1 MNMKNKIS
9 NIPVFV
15 STIGLACLLL
25 LAGCSQDDVQTPDDG
40 TKDGNIIRFTSTII
54 DFTNSDA
61 ANDPETRA
69 IINPDGTG
77 NFTGGDQIRLWTYMV
92 DFPDFIISDMSVK
105 YTLTNNGNTWDGFT
119 PTWDELGEPTAERR
133 RFFSAHYPQQTL
145 GSSDSEFKFSVATD
159 QSTIEAYEA
168 SDLLEAQSR
177 YSEKP
182 QDGTVNLS
190 FYHAMAR
197 ITVKLVGGNGVSAD
211 EVNRATIIL
220 KNMPVRCA
228 KQYSGDTETDV
239 TLRDDIIP
247 RKSDISGTNTFY
259 ALVPPHSVENGLEI
273 EITVSGKVVS
283 YKTMKL
289 KHLASGN
296 EYLITLTLTN
306 SGASYLTYLTGWYR
320 NDNYDTF
327 VYTLVNDAQ
336 TVLSPPAGGSDAY
349 PKAMAVSG
357 GKTYV
362 SGGYFDTDGWARA
375 CYWVNGSATKLE
387 VPDRSIVEGP
397 DYSESI
403 LVSGGKIY
411 VAGSYNNNDYRNA
424 PCYWVDGVLT
434 TLTLPAGASEG
445 AAASIAVLDG
455 KIYAVGYHANS
466 SGTSTPGYWLD
477 GSFVQLPLPEGAS
490 FRSSETMN
498 IAISDNKVYVMGTYF
513 QDSRYSPC
521 VWIDGTRN
529 ELVSAGSA
537 ALGSVAQSMTIAGGK
552 VYVSGYSI
560 PENRNYRKGCYWVD
574 GVRTDLSVPDDTWSE
589 AASIGVISGKV
600 YVGGEHYTDVR
611 EKHPCY
617 WVDGVR
623 TGLDIPTGGTSAGI
637 KAIYLSE

>member
-1 MNMKNKIS
+1 
-9 NIPVFV
+9 
-15 STIGLACLLL
+15 
-25 LAGCSQDDVQTPDDG
+25 
-40 TKDGNIIRFTSTII
+40 
-54 DFTNSDA
+54 
-61 ANDPETRA
+61 
-69 IINPDGTG
+69 
-77 NFTGGDQIRLWTYMV
+77 MV
-92 DFPDFIISDMSVK
+92 DFPDFIISDMSEK

-336 TVLSPPAGGSDAY
+336 TVLSPPAGGNDAFRRLFRH
-349 PKAMAVSG
+349 G
-357 GKTYV
+357 WLGK
-362 SGGYFDTDGWARA
+362 SLLLGQWI
-375 CYWVNGSATKLE
+375 S
-387 VPDRSIVEGP
+387 
-397 DYSESI
+397 
-403 LVSGGKIY
+403 
-411 VAGSYNNNDYRNA
+411 
-424 PCYWVDGVLT
+424 
-434 TLTLPAGASEG
+434 
-445 AAASIAVLDG
+445 
-455 KIYAVGYHANS
+455 H
-466 SGTSTPGYWLD
+466 
-477 GSFVQLPLPEGAS
+477 
-490 FRSSETMN
+490 ET
-498 IAISDNKVYVMGTYF
+498 
-513 QDSRYSPC
+513 
-521 VWIDGTRN
+521 
-529 ELVSAGSA
+529 
-537 ALGSVAQSMTIAGGK
+537 
-552 VYVSGYSI
+552 
-560 PENRNYRKGCYWVD
+560 
-574 GVRTDLSVPDDTWSE
+574 
-589 AASIGVISGKV
+589 
-600 YVGGEHYTDVR
+600 
-611 EKHPCY
+611 
-617 WVDGVR
+617 
-623 TGLDIPTGGTSAGI
+623 
-637 KAIYLSE
+637 

>member
-1 MNMKNKIS
+1 MNKITFLS
-9 NIPVFV
+9 FGYWQSVCIAVLLSIAATV
-15 STIGLACLLL
+15 MLAS
-25 LAGCSQDDVQTPDDG
+25 CSDDDTSGGTAPDDG
-40 TKDGNIIRFTSTII
+40 NAIRFTTAIAS
-54 DFTNSDA
+54 FTGSDA
-61 ANDPETRA
+61 VENPGARATINDE
-69 IINPDGTG
+69 DGTG
-77 NFTGGDQIRLWTYMV
+77 SFSNGDETTIMGFVYEAMPPVKKESPATYKDGTWTTTM
-92 DFPDFIISDMSVK
+92 
-105 YTLTNNGNTWDGFT
+105 
-119 PTWDELGEPTAERR
+119 TWDEFGEGAHVA
-133 RFFSAHYPQQTL
+133 FSAFFPKLSLSDFSEL
-145 GSSDSEFKFSVATD
+145 GQMAINLPTD
-159 QSTIEAYEA
+159 QSTTEQYADCDWLHAVANGKKTDQPIQ
-168 SDLLEAQSR
+168 LTFRHCMHRL
-177 YSEKP
+177 
-182 QDGTVNLS
+182 TVNLS
-190 FYHAMAR
+190 LSDNSGTLTQADVDAT
-197 ITVKLVGGNGVSAD
+197 TVV
-211 EVNRATIIL
+211 I
-220 KNMPVRCA
+220 KNMETKGVVSF
-228 KQYSGDTETDV
+228 SGGVMPQAGNTRDFTPLKSTDGNSFCVLLLPQNV
-239 TLRDDIIP
+239 TP
-247 RKSDISGTNTFY
+247 GT
-259 ALVPPHSVENGLEI
+259 PWI
-273 EITVSGKVVS
+273 EITVGGRTVTYPVPEGLTEFEGGKEKVVN
-283 YKTMKL
+283 L
-289 KHLASGN
+289 K
-296 EYLITLTLTN
+296 LTN
-306 SGASYLTYLTGWYR
+306 GSGASYLTYLTGWYR

-336 TVLSPPAGGSDAY
+336 TELSPPAGGSDAY

-411 VAGSYNNNDYRNA
+411 IAGSYNNNDYRNA

-466 SGTSTPGYWLD
+466 NGTSTPGYWLD
-477 GSFVQLPLPEGAS
+477 GSFVQLSLPEGAS
-490 FRSSETMN
+490 FWSSGTMD
-498 IAISDNKVYVMGTYF
+498 IVVSDNKVYVMGTYF
-513 QDSRYSPC
+513 QDSRYYPC
-521 VWIDGTRN
+521 IWIDGTRN

-537 ALGSVAQSMTIAGGK
+537 ALGSVAQSMTVAGGK

-560 PENRNYRKGCYWVD
+560 PENRNYRKGCYWID
-574 GVRTDLSVPDDTWSE
+574 GVCTDLSVPDGAWSE
-589 AASIGVISGKV
+589 AASIGVIGGKV

-623 TGLDIPTGGTSAGI
+623 TDLDIPTGGTSAGI

>member
-1 MNMKNKIS
+1 MNLKNKIS

-40 TKDGNIIRFTSTII
+40 TKDGNVIRFTSTII
-54 DFTNSDA
+54 DFMNSDA

-69 IINPDGTG
+69 TINPDGTG
-77 NFTGGDQIRLWTYMV
+77 SFTNGDPIGLWTYMV
-92 DFPDFIISDMSVK
+92 DFPDFIISNMSEM
-105 YTLTNNGNTWDGFT
+105 YTLTSNGNTWDGFT
-119 PTWDELGEPTAERR
+119 PTWNELGEPTAERQ
-133 RFFSAHYPQQTL
+133 RFFFAHYPQQAW
-145 GSSDSEFKFSVATD
+145 GSSDNEFKFSVATD

-228 KQYSGDTETDV
+228 KQYSGGTETDV
-239 TLRDDIIP
+239 ASRDDIIP
-247 RKSDISGTNTFY
+247 RKSDSSGTNTFY

>member
-1 MNMKNKIS
+1 MKNKKS
-9 NIPVFV
+9 NIPAFV
-15 STIGLACLLL
+15 STIGLAYLLL

-40 TKDGNIIRFTSTII
+40 TKDGNVIRFTSTII
-54 DFTNSDA
+54 DFMNSDA

-69 IINPDGTG
+69 TINPDGTG
-77 NFTGGDQIRLWTYMV
+77 SFTNGDPIGLWTYMV
-92 DFPDFIISDMSVK
+92 DFPDFIISNMSEM
-105 YTLTNNGNTWDGFT
+105 YTLTSNGNTWDGFT
-119 PTWDELGEPTAERR
+119 PTWNELGEPTAERQ
-133 RFFSAHYPQQTL
+133 RFFFAHYPQPTL

-182 QDGTVNLS
+182 QGGAVNLS

-211 EVNRATIIL
+211 EVNNATIIL
-220 KNMPVRCA
+220 KALPVSCT
-228 KQYSGDTETDV
+228 KQYSGGTETDV
-239 TLRDDIIP
+239 ASRDDIIP

-259 ALVPPHSVENGLEI
+259 ALVPPHSVGNGLEI

-336 TVLSPPAGGSDAY
+336 TELSPPAGGSDAY

-574 GVRTDLSVPDDTWSE
+574 GVCTDLSVPDGTWSE
-589 AASIGVISGKV
+589 AASIGVIDGKV

-617 WVDGVR
+617 WLDGVR
-623 TGLDIPTGGTSAGI
+623 TDLDIPTGGTSAGI

>member
-40 TKDGNIIRFTSTII
+40 TKDGNVIRFTSTII
-54 DFTNSDA
+54 DFMNSDA

-69 IINPDGTG
+69 TINPDGTG
-77 NFTGGDQIRLWTYMV
+77 SFTNGDPIGLWTYMV
-92 DFPDFIISDMSVK
+92 DFPDFIISNMSEM
-105 YTLTNNGNTWDGFT
+105 YTLTSNGNTWDGFT
-119 PTWDELGEPTAERR
+119 PTWNELGEPTAERQ
-133 RFFSAHYPQQTL
+133 RFFFAHYPQPAL

-220 KNMPVRCA
+220 KSMPVRCT
-228 KQYSGDTETDV
+228 KQYSGATETDV

-247 RKSDISGTNTFY
+247 RKSDSSGTNTFY
-259 ALVPPHSVENGLEI
+259 ALVPPHSVGNGLEI

-283 YKTMKL
+283 YKTMEL

>member
-1 MNMKNKIS
+1 MKNKIS

-40 TKDGNIIRFTSTII
+40 TKDGNVIRFTSTII
-54 DFTNSDA
+54 DFMNSDA

-69 IINPDGTG
+69 TINPDGTG
-77 NFTGGDQIRLWTYMV
+77 SFTNGDPIGLWTYMV
-92 DFPDFIISDMSVK
+92 DFPDFIISNMSEM

-247 RKSDISGTNTFY
+247 RKSDSSGTNTFY
-259 ALVPPHSVENGLEI
+259 ALVPPHSVGNGLEI

-283 YKTMKL
+283 YKTMEL

-574 GVRTDLSVPDDTWSE
+574 GVRTDLSVPDGTWSE

>member
-40 TKDGNIIRFTSTII
+40 MKDGNVIRFTSTII
-54 DFTNSDA
+54 DFMNSDA

-69 IINPDGTG
+69 TINPDGTG
-77 NFTGGDQIRLWTYMV
+77 SFTNGDPIGLWTYMV
-92 DFPDFIISDMSVK
+92 DFPDFIISNMSEM
-105 YTLTNNGNTWDGFT
+105 YTLTSNGNTWDGFT
-119 PTWDELGEPTAERR
+119 PTWNELGEPTAERQ
-133 RFFSAHYPQQTL
+133 RFFFAHYPQPAL

-159 QSTIEAYEA
+159 QSTIEAYKA

-220 KNMPVRCA
+220 KSMPVRCA
-228 KQYSGDTETDV
+228 KQYSGGTETDV
-239 TLRDDIIP
+239 ASRDDIIP
-247 RKSDISGTNTFY
+247 RKSDSSGTNTFY

-273 EITVSGKVVS
+273 EITVFGKVVS

-574 GVRTDLSVPDDTWSE
+574 GVCTDLSVPDDTWSE

>member
-40 TKDGNIIRFTSTII
+40 TKDGNVIRFTSTII
-54 DFTNSDA
+54 DFMNSDA

-69 IINPDGTG
+69 TINPDGTG
-77 NFTGGDQIRLWTYMV
+77 SFTNGDPIGLWTYMV
-92 DFPDFIISDMSVK
+92 DFPDFIISNMSEM

-247 RKSDISGTNTFY
+247 RKSDSSGTNTFY
-259 ALVPPHSVENGLEI
+259 ALVPPHSVGNGLEI

-283 YKTMKL
+283 YKTMEL

-574 GVRTDLSVPDDTWSE
+574 GVRTDLSVPDGTWSE